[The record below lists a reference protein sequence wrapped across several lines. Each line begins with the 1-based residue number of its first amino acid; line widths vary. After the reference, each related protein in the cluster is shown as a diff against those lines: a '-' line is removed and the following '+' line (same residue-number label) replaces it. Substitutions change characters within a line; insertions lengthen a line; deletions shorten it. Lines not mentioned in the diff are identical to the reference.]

1 MAVTVPAEMTADS
14 GNYGAMFTPKV
25 YSSTNVKI
33 LTGQFSFSDEY
44 PVAGESMNLSDYF
57 TKVLGVMFANKAGY
71 VFEYDYENSKVK
83 AMYADYDAAA
93 DGALIPVPNA
103 TDLSEV
109 TGVRFIAWGL

>member
-1 MAVTVPAEMTADS
+1 MAVTKPAKMTADS

-44 PVAGESMNLSDYF
+44 PVAGEAMDLSDYF
-57 TKVLGVMFANKAGY
+57 TKVLGVMFENKAGY
-71 VFEYDYENSKVK
+71 VFEYDYQNSKVK
-83 AMYADYDAAA
+83 AYYADYDAAA
-93 DGALIPVPNA
+93 DGALIPVPDK
-103 TDLSEV
+103 TDLDAL

>member
-1 MAVTVPAEMTADS
+1 MAVTVPATMTADS
-14 GNYGAMFTPKV
+14 GKYGAMFTPKV
-25 YSSTNVKI
+25 YASGDVKI
-33 LTGQFSFSDEY
+33 LTGQIGFSDEY
-44 PVAGESMNLSDYF
+44 PVAGEAMDLSGYF
-57 TKVLGVMFANKAGY
+57 TNVLGVMFETKSGY